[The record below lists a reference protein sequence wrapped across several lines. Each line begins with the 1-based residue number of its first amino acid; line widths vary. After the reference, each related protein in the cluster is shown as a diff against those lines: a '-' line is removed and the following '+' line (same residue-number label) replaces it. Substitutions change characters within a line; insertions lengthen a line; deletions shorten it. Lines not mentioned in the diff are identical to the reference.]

1 MPPSPVQLARD
12 EPMAREL
19 FPLGND
25 DRKSQFASDSLL
37 EGDGFELAVR
47 GHGASGAA
55 HRWRIWVVKA
65 DPLSP
70 WRIRFVLTHF
80 TLRIKNVVSIHIYG
94 GAMSHSW
101 RPILGAEPRFRLPRM
116 RREGEDG
123 DYDQVVPVD
132 QRCMFT
138 WTSRAPSVFPRF
150 KHPRCLSWGRWP
162 YPIAYSVRYGSG
174 IGAPDPA
181 YRRTEVR

>member
-1 MPPSPVQLARD
+1 
-12 EPMAREL
+12 MAREL

-80 TLRIKNVVSIHIYG
+80 TLRIKKCCLDSHI
-94 GAMSHSW
+94 
-101 RPILGAEPRFRLPRM
+101 
-116 RREGEDG
+116 RRRNE
-123 DYDQVVPVD
+123 
-132 QRCMFT
+132 
-138 WTSRAPSVFPRF
+138 S
-150 KHPRCLSWGRWP
+150 LL
-162 YPIAYSVRYGSG
+162 
-174 IGAPDPA
+174 APDP
-181 YRRTEVR
+181 RRGTPLQAAANATRRGRR